1 MENGYVI
8 LGIVALLFL
17 CMYGYAYASVLL
29 EKVQEKK
36 ALKIELKKEQLR
48 LEEKAIKQKVR
59 DEKMSQLNKR
69 SEEIR
74 LELEKLELKKKDQP
88 VKKLKIS

>member
-1 MENGYVI
+1 MENGYI
-8 LGIVALLFL
+8 IIGIVALLFL
-17 CMYGYAYASVLL
+17 SMYGYAYASVAF
-29 EKVQEKK
+29 EKIQEKK
-36 ALKIELKKEQLR
+36 ALKIEQKKEQLR
-48 LEEKAIKQKVR
+48 LEEMAKKQKAR

-74 LELEKLELKKKDQP
+74 LELEKLEQKKTEKE